1 MNLNMSKEN
10 QRILDFFQRKI
21 VEIYKETE
29 TRKVLGEPRIIYEE
43 KEIPYTETETY
54 YSDVDHGIQWWV
66 YILAGIISVIGIIAI
81 IKSFI
86 VTSIFFFL
94 LSAGIYISGRTYFR
108 NIITETRQRV
118 VNKVRIEKIAREEPQ
133 FKEEF
138 IPAKSAVKRFGTGS
152 MKFGVT
158 SVNGV
163 RYLSSVNFTAEKQN
177 FFFPVVDKGDEF
189 ITEFRNIESK
199 LQSIPFVLGGEKS
212 GFIIETRDHE
222 NLNISLCGIEKE
234 IMDHLTEADYAF
246 RNLKKKKISSSLFE
260 ESVLKKYLRKS
271 DEVFNGTG
279 DELLDMLAR
288 TENLDITCG
297 DWLEKWPQWLKTMA
311 NSRFD
316 SVVKQV
322 VPEFVE
328 FSHHS
333 QYSCFNFYC
342 PDCNKEIAD
351 ELMRR
356 DYSVHSNQDLA
367 PQRFSKNTR
376 CQYIIDLNAWRCPMC
391 EKIIPSPIPLHKSL
405 DEIFLPLYDNL
416 MEENKVVR
424 EKDYSEVR
432 KKEIEFRNEMKKELE
447 KMYFDNLNGILIL
460 KDEMDRFKAEIDG
473 ETEAINFINEA
484 FSNYKNLQS
493 RLIDE
498 IEESNRRIKEEIRVQ
513 TEKVLSEVDRI
524 KDREMSILNRE
535 LTELSKAKRLDDE
548 RRDAVQR
555 NICAAH
561 LETNSILNKK
571 FNELIETNRT
581 GFGEVTK
588 SIGHL
593 EETNRQGFQNVRS
606 GIDNLEKTTRSGF
619 EKSIMVGQGI
629 QKELRFNNAM
639 KAASNRA
646 QGIDPYDDSFIL
658 KPVRSIK
665 RGLNQLSGKL
675 SGKSSTE
682 IEMKDIDLIIGQ

>member
-1 MNLNMSKEN
+1 MNLNMPTDN
-10 QRILDFFQRKI
+10 RRITDFFQRKI
-21 VEIYKETE
+21 VEVYKETE
-29 TRKVLGEPRIIYEE
+29 IRKVPDEPLILWEE
-43 KEIPYTETETY
+43 KEVPYSETETY
-54 YSDVDHGIQWWV
+54 YSEVDDGIKWWV
-66 YILAGIISVIGIIAI
+66 YVLAGIISVIGVIAI
-81 IKSFI
+81 IKGYV
-86 VTSIFFFL
+86 VTGIFFFL
-94 LSAGIYISGRTYFR
+94 FAAGIFLTGRKYFR
-108 NIITETRQRV
+108 NVITEARQRV
-118 VNKVRIEKIAREEPQ
+118 VNKTRIERVAREVPQ

-138 IPAKSAVKRFGTGS
+138 VPAKSAVKRFGTGTL
-152 MKFGVT
+152 KFGVS
-158 SVNGV
+158 SVNGA

-177 FFFPVVDKGDEF
+177 FLFPVVDNGDEF
-189 ITEFRNIESK
+189 INEFREIESK
-199 LQSIPFVLGGEKS
+199 LQNIPFVLGGVKS
-212 GFIIETRDHE
+212 GFSINTGDHD
-222 NLNISLCGIEKE
+222 NLKISLCGIEKE
-234 IMDHLTEADYAF
+234 IMDHLTEADYVF
-246 RNLKKKKISSSLFE
+246 SNLKKKRISSSLFE

-271 DEVFNGTG
+271 EETFAGTG
-279 DELLDMLAR
+279 DELLETLAR
-288 TENLDITCG
+288 TENLDTACS
-297 DWLEKWPQWLKTMA
+297 DWLEKWPLCLKTMA

-316 SVVKQV
+316 SIVKQV
-322 VPEFVE
+322 VPEFVQ

-333 QYSCFNFYC
+333 QYSSFNFYC

-367 PQRFSKNTR
+367 PQRFSRNTR
-376 CQYIIDLNAWRCPMC
+376 CHYILDLNAWKCPMC

-447 KMYFDNLNGILIL
+447 KMYFDNLNGILTL

-473 ETEAINFINEA
+473 ETEAIKFINEV

-493 RLIDE
+493 RIIDE
-498 IEESNRRIKEEIRVQ
+498 IEESNRRIKEEIRVR
-513 TEKVLSEVDRI
+513 TEKILSEVDKV

-535 LTELSKAKRLDDE
+535 LTELSKAKRMDDE

-561 LETNSILNKK
+561 LETNSILNNK

-593 EETNRQGFQNVRS
+593 EETNRQGFQSVRS
-606 GIDNLEKTTRSGF
+606 GIDNLEKTTKSGF

-629 QKELRFNNAM
+629 QKEMRFNNAM

-646 QGIDPYDDSFIL
+646 QGIDPYDDSSL
-658 KPVRSIK
+658 LRPVRSIK
-665 RGLNQLSGKL
+665 RGINQLSGKL